1 MSPASRQNVLD
12 LLEFQRELGIDILVS
27 DVPTDKTTFKDELFS
42 MPSKQQSFPKN
53 DDDDGAESSRL
64 LSVPQDMQ
72 GAYKLAQSARTLA
85 ELRNAL
91 EKFEDCPL
99 KKTATHLVFADGNPD
114 ASIMV
119 VGEAPGADEDRLG
132 VPFVGVSGQ
141 LLDRAFAAI
150 GLDRT
155 KIYISNILPWRPP
168 GNRQPTP
175 HETALCLPFIER
187 HIELVSPEIL
197 ILVGGTAAKTLLK
210 TNEGIVKLR
219 GKWHAYLSP
228 ELKKPI
234 KTLATFHPAYLLR
247 SPGQKRF
254 VWLDLLSVKAM
265 INSKN
270 EIFKLSKK

>member
-12 LLEFQRELGIDILVS
+12 LLEFQHELGIDILVS

-53 DDDDGAESSRL
+53 DDGDGAESSRL

-254 VWLDLLSVKAM
+254 VWLDLLSVKA
-265 INSKN
+265 IIDSKN

>member
-219 GKWHAYLSP
+219 GKWHAYQSP

-234 KTLATFHPAYLLR
+234 QTLATFHPAYLLR

-254 VWLDLLSVKAM
+254 VWLDLLSIKAM
-265 INSKN
+265 IDSKN
-270 EIFKLSKK
+270 ELFKLSEK

>member
-187 HIELVSPEIL
+187 HIELVSSEIL